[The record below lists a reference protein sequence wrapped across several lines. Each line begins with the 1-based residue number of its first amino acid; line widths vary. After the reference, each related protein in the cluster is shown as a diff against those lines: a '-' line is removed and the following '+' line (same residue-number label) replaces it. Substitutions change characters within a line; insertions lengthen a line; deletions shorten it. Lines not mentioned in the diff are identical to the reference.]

1 MPSKQDKA
9 LFGLLNSTPSSR
21 DLLANLGTFAGL
33 GAGRN
38 AAPRMSNQQNLVDP
52 LTLPVTS
59 APSSSGGATTQDLLE
74 QLAAQTQVLNGL
86 VSANSDN
93 SELTSVLKTLT
104 GFLGGGSSGGS
115 LGGILGGILGGGL
128 GIPSLIGGLM
138 DLFGGGSSGPP
149 PLVPFQMPSSVQFQG
164 GIDGGGTSG
173 ISAVDYSANGLPRSA
188 GQASSQASGHQ
199 ITVQVN
205 AMDSKSFLDHSDD
218 IARAVRQAMLESNSL
233 NDVVAGI

>member
-1 MPSKQDKA
+1 M
-9 LFGLLNSTPSSR
+9 
-21 DLLANLGTFAGL
+21 ANLGTFAGL
-33 GAGRN
+33 GTGRN
-38 AAPRMSNQQNLVDP
+38 VAPRTAKQQSLVDP
-52 LTLPVTS
+52 LTQPVTS
-59 APSSSGGATTQDLLE
+59 EPPFSGGATTQNLLE
-74 QLAAQTQVLNGL
+74 QLTAQTQVLNGL
-86 VSANSDN
+86 VSANSGN
-93 SELTSVLKTLT
+93 SELSSVLKTLT

-115 LGGILGGILGGGL
+115 LGGVLGGILGGGL

-149 PLVPFQMPSSVQFQG
+149 PLVPFQMPPSVQFQG

-173 ISAVDYSANGLPRSA
+173 ITAADYSANGLPRSA
-188 GQASSQASGHQ
+188 RQGTSQASGQQ

-218 IARAVRQAMLESNSL
+218 IARAVRQAMLQSNSL